1 MATSS
6 LGVWS
11 EAGKLRQVMV
21 CAPGLAHERLTPSN
35 CEALLFD
42 DVMWVDEA
50 KRHHEEFVAKLRSYG
65 VEVLEMHTLLEET
78 LNTPAGRDFIL
89 DFKLLDKNVGVG
101 VGGELRH
108 WFEEMPTARL
118 AELLIGGVPFA
129 EIPKE
134 LGHGIIDA
142 MREVSGPSEFAL
154 RPLPNTQFSRDN
166 SAWIYGGVSLNPM
179 RLPARHQE
187 TLLTRAIYNYHP
199 RFADAD
205 FKFWYGN
212 TDEDPGLAALE
223 GGDIMPIGKGIV
235 LIGMGERTTWQGV
248 SQLAMRLFEEG
259 AATQIIIAAMAKD
272 RASMHL
278 DTVFT
283 FLDADKVT
291 AYPKVVDTIQ
301 PIILHPSTSTAPFE
315 VELPTEPFLDVVA
328 RALGIGSFHVVE
340 TGGDSYTAAR
350 EQWDDANNVVAIEP
364 GVVVAYDRNKHTN
377 QKLRA
382 AGVEVVEIGSAE
394 LGRGRGGGHCMTCPI
409 IRDAIDY

>member
-118 AELLIGGVPFA
+118 AKLLIGGVPFA

-142 MREVSGPSEFAL
+142 MREVSGPTEFAL

-187 TLLTRAIYNYHP
+187 TLLARAIYNYHP
-199 RFADAD
+199 RFAEAD

-212 TDEDPGLAALE
+212 TDEDQGLAALE

-259 AATQIIIAAMAKD
+259 AASKIIITAMAED

-291 AYPKVVDTIQ
+291 AYPKVVDTIR
-301 PIILHPSTSTAPFE
+301 PIVLHPATSTAPFD
-315 VELPTEPFLDVVA
+315 VELPTESFLDVVA
-328 RALGIGSFHVVE
+328 KAIGIGSFHVVE

>member
-50 KRHHEEFVAKLRSYG
+50 KRHHEEFVGKLRSYG

-78 LNTPAGRDFIL
+78 LNAPAGRDFIL

-129 EIPKE
+129 EIPKG

-199 RFADAD
+199 RFAEAD

-235 LIGMGERTTWQGV
+235 LVGMGERTTWQGV

-259 AATQIIIAAMAKD
+259 AASKIIIAAMAED

-291 AYPKVVDTIQ
+291 AYPKVVDTIR
-301 PIILHPSTSTAPFE
+301 PIVLHPATSTAPFD

-328 RALGIGSFHVVE
+328 KALGIGSFHVVE
-340 TGGDSYTAAR
+340 TGGDPYTAAR

>member
-1 MATSS
+1 MTTPP

-11 EAGKLRQVMV
+11 EVGKLHQVMV

-35 CEALLFD
+35 CAELLFD
-42 DVMWVDEA
+42 DVLWVDEA
-50 KRHHEEFVAKLRSYG
+50 KKHHAEFVAQLRSYG
-65 VEVLEMHTLLEET
+65 VDVLEMHTLLKET
-78 LNTPAGRDFIL
+78 LDTPGGREFIL

-101 VGGELRH
+101 IGGELRH
-108 WFEEMPTARL
+108 WFNEMPAARL
-118 AELLIGGVPFA
+118 AEVLIGGLPFA
-129 EIPKE
+129 EIPQG
-134 LGHGIIDA
+134 LGHGTIDA
-142 MREVSGPSEFAL
+142 MREVYGSSAFAL
-154 RPLPNTQFSRDN
+154 RPLPNTQYARDN

-179 RLPARHQE
+179 RMPARHQE

-199 RFADAD
+199 RFAQAD
-205 FKFWYGN
+205 FTFWYGN

-235 LIGMGERTTWQGV
+235 LVGMGERTTWQGV

-259 AATQIIIAAMAKD
+259 AATTIIIAAMAKD

-291 AYPKVVDTIQ
+291 AYPKVVDTIR
-301 PIILHPSTSTAPFE
+301 PIVLHPSTSTAPFD
-315 VELPTEPFLDVVA
+315 VELPTAPFLEVVA
-328 RALGIGSFHVVE
+328 KALGIGAFDVIE
-340 TGGDSYTAAR
+340 TGGDTYTAAR

-377 QKLRA
+377 KKLRA
-382 AGVEVVEIGSAE
+382 AGIEVVEIGSAE

-409 IRDAIDY
+409 IREAIEY

>member
-1 MATSS
+1 MTTPP

-11 EAGKLRQVMV
+11 EAGTLRQVMV

-235 LIGMGERTTWQGV
+235 LVGMGERTTWQGV